1 MLDGASLSGGSNAG
15 AAGAE
20 ASRLELKQKELD
32 ASAFRLMMD
41 EMQYDIESFRV
52 FVRNKAQHET
62 QLARQ
67 QVAWDKKLADEASSA
82 GEAYL
87 SAHATW
93 FVKQWHVSIRR
104 SWNSPGSC

>member
-67 QVAWDKKLADEASSA
+67 QVAWDKNGRVRLTCPRMPL
-82 GEAYL
+82 GLL
-87 SAHATW
+87 S
-93 FVKQWHVSIRR
+93 
-104 SWNSPGSC
+104 NGMSP